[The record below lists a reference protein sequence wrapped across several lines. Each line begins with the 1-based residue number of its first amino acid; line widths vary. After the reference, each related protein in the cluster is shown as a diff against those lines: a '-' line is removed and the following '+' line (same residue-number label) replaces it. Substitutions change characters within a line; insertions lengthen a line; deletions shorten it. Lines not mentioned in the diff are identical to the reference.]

1 MGRVIAYDTVFAPTQ
16 FSIVASNNSIWSRL
30 FSNAPMW
37 LSKWTLPKIISLEI
51 KQNYYISDEGFVT
64 GFVQMD
70 RIELQAGAC
79 Y

>member
-1 MGRVIAYDTVFAPTQ
+1 M
-16 FSIVASNNSIWSRL
+16 
-30 FSNAPMW
+30 
-37 LSKWTLPKIISLEI
+37 ISLEI